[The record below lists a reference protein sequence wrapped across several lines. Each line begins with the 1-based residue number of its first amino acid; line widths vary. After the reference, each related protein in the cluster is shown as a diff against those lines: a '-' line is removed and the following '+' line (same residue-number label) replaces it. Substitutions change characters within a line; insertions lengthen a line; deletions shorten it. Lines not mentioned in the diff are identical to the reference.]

1 MFLHGFQIHRVP
13 YWKLWKRTRDS
24 RFWSI
29 LHRFVD
35 KYKILG
41 LPKKFIWVFYNIIW
55 KNPSELSGPLNAIV
69 LTVLSIAEKI
79 VKEGVQS
86 WKIKD
91 LGSEREKSWKLQSH
105 TKIQDGK
112 GNGNPLQYF
121 CLGDPMDRGVLQ
133 ATVRGVAK
141 ELETVRKRQDI
152 STEDAMYS
160 LVTIGVTL
168 AHSVFKGCWKRV
180 DPIVLSQENFFF

>member
-29 LHRFVD
+29 LHVFVD

-41 LPKKFIWVFYNIIW
+41 WPKKFIWVFYNIIW
-55 KNPSELSGPLNAIV
+55 KNPNELLGPPNAIV
-69 LTVLSIAEKI
+69 LTVLSITEKI
-79 VKEGVQS
+79 VKGVQS

-91 LGSEREKSWKLQSH
+91 LGSERENSWKFQSH

-121 CLGDPMDRGVLQ
+121 CLEMTGRNRAAQLAIVKQMSRHESRSSVTWSGP
-133 ATVRGVAK
+133 A
-141 ELETVRKRQDI
+141 ELRD
-152 STEDAMYS
+152 
-160 LVTIGVTL
+160 
-168 AHSVFKGCWKRV
+168 
-180 DPIVLSQENFFF
+180 